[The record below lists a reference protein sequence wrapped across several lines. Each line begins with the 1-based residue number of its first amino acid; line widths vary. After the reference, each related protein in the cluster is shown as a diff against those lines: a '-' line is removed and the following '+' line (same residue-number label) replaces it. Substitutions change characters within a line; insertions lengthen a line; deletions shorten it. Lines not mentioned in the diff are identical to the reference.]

1 MSIIL
6 DALRKS
12 EHQRQ
17 RNATPGIADHV
28 VKPAGSKRAPWLTA
42 IFILL
47 ALNGVFLTVLWLQQ
61 DAQPPAGGTPQVRQA
76 PVRENT
82 RPAANNS
89 ATAEQQLIPAPAAN
103 AAAAATVRAPKTT
116 PGPSSN
122 EQLPSMETLQL
133 KGVITLPP
141 MRIDLHVY
149 SEVPAERFVFVNMKK
164 QTEGSQLP
172 EGPTV
177 ETITP
182 EGVTLFWQGQRF
194 VMSKN

>member
-28 VKPAGSKRAPWLTA
+28 VKPTGSKRAPWLTA
-42 IFILL
+42 IFVLL

-61 DAQPPAGGTPQVRQA
+61 DAQLPSGGTPQLRQA

-82 RPAANNS
+82 RPAANS

-103 AAAAATVRAPKTT
+103 AAAAATVRIPKTT
-116 PGPSSN
+116 PAPSSN